1 MHMNKNKF
9 ATLCENVLIP
19 QIDDVVRKRVK
30 PLRQMVDILAR
41 ALAHI
46 ERKID
51 RMEPPEK

>member
-1 MHMNKNKF
+1 MNKNKF
-9 ATLCENVLIP
+9 ETLCEQVLVP
-19 QIDDVVRKRVK
+19 QIDDVVRRRMK
-30 PLRQMVDILAR
+30 PLRQMLDIMAR